1 MRQEKKTGGT
11 KRALLTSV
19 LAIVL
24 CLVMLMG
31 STFAWFTDTASTGVN
46 SIVSGTL
53 DVGLSYWTGTDWAD
67 AENSEDLFNKTALW
81 EPGYT
86 QIVYLKVKNN
96 GNLALNYAM
105 QITPVHEQVGI
116 NVDGDE
122 FKLSD
127 YIQFGWAELTAAED
141 GTFTPFADRTAAR
154 TAVGTG
160 VHLGETLRRQAEQ
173 PLNAGGETLVA
184 LVAWMPEEV
193 GNVANYRDVAP
204 SIELTLKVLATQ
216 ATVESDSYNNLYD
229 EAATEDELKDLPTYD
244 YSYSELDGIILI
256 PDENGD
262 IVKAIVTEKAGKVPE
277 HYFDRDSQYAGEKFA
292 KLKEVVIQEGVTEV
306 GASAFNM
313 CKAIESLTLP
323 STLEKV
329 DYRAFHHLESLKSV
343 TIPEGTVLEEG
354 AFRVTG
360 LEEVTINGGSVGTQ
374 AFYGCG
380 SLKKITINCDTVGDN
395 AFASCGSLE
404 TVILD
409 GVKTIGSFAFQKC
422 GKLTSITIPESVISL
437 GTYVFN
443 ACPLKSAVINAQ
455 CDTLPNNTFFGCVQ
469 LESLELSDTITKIDS
484 FAVARC
490 TKVTSCK
497 VKAGTWQI
505 YNTTYETDENGYLP
519 EAALKVLFV
528 RNSPV
533 ATYVPTP

>member
-86 QIVYLKVKNN
+86 QIIYLKVKNN

-127 YIQFGWAELTAAED
+127 YIQFGWAELTAAGD

-229 EAATEDELKDLPTYD
+229 KAATEDELVNKPTYD
-244 YSYSELDGIILI
+244 YSNNELDGIILI

-262 IVKAIVTEKAGKVPE
+262 IVKAIVTGKAGKVPE
-277 HYFDRDSQYAGEKFA
+277 AYFYNEKFA
-292 KLKEVVIQEGVTEV
+292 NLKEVVIQEGVTEV
-306 GASAFNM
+306 GASAFAF
-313 CKAIESLTLP
+313 CRKLEKAEIPDSVQIIGSNAFRACNALTDVHIPEGVTEIGDTTFAYAGLKELKLP
-323 STLEKV
+323 STVTTIGKSAFQNCQFTRIDVPETV
-329 DYRAFHHLESLKSV
+329 VNIGYRAFASCMSA
-343 TIPEGTVLEEG
+343 T
-354 AFRVTG
+354 
-360 LEEVTINGGSVGTQ
+360 EVTINSPNLDGQ
-374 AFYGCG
+374 IFYNCQ
-380 SLKKITINCDTVGDN
+380 KMVRIIFKDNVEKIPLNTFPYCVELTTIYAKQGVWAVNGVEYTVGEDGLLPGE
-395 AFASCGSLE
+395 AVTAIKAS
-404 TVILD
+404 
-409 GVKTIGSFAFQKC
+409 K
-422 GKLTSITIPESVISL
+422 
-437 GTYVFN
+437 
-443 ACPLKSAVINAQ
+443 
-455 CDTLPNNTFFGCVQ
+455 
-469 LESLELSDTITKIDS
+469 
-484 FAVARC
+484 
-490 TKVTSCK
+490 
-497 VKAGTWQI
+497 
-505 YNTTYETDENGYLP
+505 
-519 EAALKVLFV
+519 
-528 RNSPV
+528 V

>member
-67 AENSEDLFNKTALW
+67 AENSEELFNKTALW

-116 NVDGDE
+116 NVDGNE

-173 PLNAGGETLVA
+173 PLNAGGETLVV

-229 EAATEDELKDLPTYD
+229 EAATEDELVNKPTYD
-244 YSYSELDGIILI
+244 YSNNELDGIILI

-262 IVKAIVTEKAGKVPE
+262 IVKAIVTGKAGKVPE
-277 HYFDRDSQYAGEKFA
+277 AYFNNEKFA
-292 KLKEVVIQEGVTEV
+292 NLKEVVIQEGVTEV
-306 GASAFNM
+306 GASAFAF
-313 CKAIESLTLP
+313 CRKLEKAEIPDSVQIIGSNAFRACSALTDVHIPEGVTEIGDTTFAYAGLKELKLP
-323 STLEKV
+323 STVTKIGASAFQNCAFTTINVPETV
-329 DYRAFHHLESLKSV
+329 EEIGRRAFAGCHSMTE
-343 TIPEGTVLEEG
+343 
-354 AFRVTG
+354 A
-360 LEEVTINGGSVGTQ
+360 TINTTTLGEQ
-374 AFYGCG
+374 IFYACS
-380 SLKKITINCDTVGDN
+380 SLKKVVLGDKV
-395 AFASCGSLE
+395 
-404 TVILD
+404 T
-409 GVKTIGSFAFQKC
+409 
-422 GKLTSITIPESVISL
+422 TIPTGMFHS
-437 GTYVFN
+437 
-443 ACPLKSAVINAQ
+443 SAMKNSGEIY
-455 CDTLPNNTFFGCVQ
+455 
-469 LESLELSDTITKIDS
+469 
-484 FAVARC
+484 
-490 TKVTSCK
+490 
-497 VKAGTWQI
+497 VKAGTWTCNN
-505 YNTTYETDENGYLP
+505 YTCT
-519 EAALKVLFV
+519 
-528 RNSPV
+528 V
-533 ATYVPTP
+533 AEGGTLTGDVFNWVTVYFRSATWSAPATP

>member
-67 AENSEDLFNKTALW
+67 AENSEELFNKTALW

-116 NVDGDE
+116 NVDGNE

-127 YIQFGWAELTAAED
+127 YIQFGWAELTAAGD
-141 GTFTPFADRTAAR
+141 GTFTPFADRMEAR

-229 EAATEDELKDLPTYD
+229 KAATEDELVNKPTYD
-244 YSYSELDGIILI
+244 YSNNELDGIILI
-256 PDENGD
+256 PDENGN
-262 IVKAIVTEKAGKVPE
+262 IVKAIVTGKAGKVPE
-277 HYFDRDSQYAGEKFA
+277 AYFYNEKFA
-292 KLKEVVIQEGVTEV
+292 NLKEVVIQEGVTEV
-306 GASAFNM
+306 GASAFAF
-313 CKAIESLTLP
+313 CRKLEKAEIPDSVQIIGSNAFRACNALTDVHIPEGITEIGDTTFAYAGLKELKLP
-323 STLEKV
+323 STVTKIGASAFQNCAFTTINVPETV
-329 DYRAFHHLESLKSV
+329 EEIGRRAFAGCHSMTE
-343 TIPEGTVLEEG
+343 
-354 AFRVTG
+354 A
-360 LEEVTINGGSVGTQ
+360 TINTATLGEQ
-374 AFYGCG
+374 IFYACS
-380 SLKKITINCDTVGDN
+380 SLKKVVLGDKV
-395 AFASCGSLE
+395 
-404 TVILD
+404 T
-409 GVKTIGSFAFQKC
+409 
-422 GKLTSITIPESVISL
+422 TIPTGMFHS
-437 GTYVFN
+437 
-443 ACPLKSAVINAQ
+443 SAMKNSGEIY
-455 CDTLPNNTFFGCVQ
+455 
-469 LESLELSDTITKIDS
+469 
-484 FAVARC
+484 
-490 TKVTSCK
+490 
-497 VKAGTWQI
+497 VKAGTWTCNN
-505 YNTTYETDENGYLP
+505 YTCTVAEGGTLTGDVFNWVTVYFRSATWS
-519 EAALKVLFV
+519 A
-528 RNSPV
+528 PV
-533 ATYVPTP
+533 TP